1 MANPVPVSYSA
12 FDTPIAGGRYS
23 WKPTPSVTALNVHAL
38 NLRTARTYYSKGTT
52 AGEDRPASLT
62 KLMTVLVLLDY
73 KPDMTALSQTVTI
86 QASDQ
91 VGGSGANLVNGDVIT
106 LHALMM
112 DALLPSS
119 NSAAT
124 AIARTIGQELLNAE
138 TGGAGDP
145 VARFVTAMNAKA
157 SALGCND
164 TTFFNASGLGT
175 DNTSTPAD
183 INRIAA
189 ALWLSDIA
197 KTAWTYQSYQM
208 PVTRSGSPNTVTI
221 TTSNQLFS
229 DSGIIGGK
237 TGTLTSGG
245 ETYNLT
251 VLWRAPNLDVV
262 ALTIFRSTSDANRYA
277 DMRAIVAQLTADY
290 PALGG

>member
-1 MANPVPVSYSA
+1 MANPVPVTYSA
-12 FDTPIAGGRYS
+12 ADSPIAGGRYS
-23 WKPTPSVTALNVHAL
+23 WKQPPAVTALNVHAL
-38 NLRTARTYYSKGTT
+38 NLRTNRTYYTKGTK
-52 AGEDRPASLT
+52 AHEDRPASLT
-62 KLMTVLVLLDY
+62 KLMTVLVLLDH
-73 KPDMTALSQTVTI
+73 KPDMAALSQTVTI

-91 VGGSGANLVNGDVIT
+91 VGGSGNNLVNGDVIT

-145 VARFVTAMNAKA
+145 VARFVVAMNAKSESLA
-157 SALGCND
+157 CDD

-189 ALWLSDIA
+189 ALWGSEIA

-208 PVTRSGSPNTVTI
+208 PVTRSGSPTTVTI
-221 TTSNQLFS
+221 TTSNQMFS
-229 DSGIIGGK
+229 DSGIVGGK
-237 TGTLTSGG
+237 TGTLTTGG
-245 ETYNLT
+245 ETYNLA
-251 VLWRAPNLDVV
+251 VLWRAPNLDVIS
-262 ALTIFRSTSDANRYA
+262 LTIFGATSDGNRYA
-277 DMRAIVAQLTADY
+277 DMRALVSALVTDY
-290 PALGG
+290 PALGA

>member
-1 MANPVPVSYSA
+1 
-12 FDTPIAGGRYS
+12 
-23 WKPTPSVTALNVHAL
+23 LNVHAL

-52 AGEDRPASLT
+52 ADEDRPASLT

-91 VGGSGANLVNGDVIT
+91 VEGSGANLVNGDVIT

-138 TGGAGDP
+138 TGGVGDP
-145 VARFVTAMNAKA
+145 VARFVVAMNSKA
-157 SALGCND
+157 EALGCND

-189 ALWLSDIA
+189 VLWLSEIT
-197 KTAWTYQSYQM
+197 KTAWTYQSYPM
-208 PVTRSGSPNTVTI
+208 PVTRSGSPTTVTI
-221 TTSNQLFS
+221 TASNQMFS
-229 DSGIIGGK
+229 DSGIVGGK
-237 TGTLTSGG
+237 TGTLTTGG
-245 ETYNLT
+245 ATYNLN

-262 ALTIFRSTSDANRYA
+262 ALTIFGSTSNNNRYA

-290 PALGG
+290 PALAG